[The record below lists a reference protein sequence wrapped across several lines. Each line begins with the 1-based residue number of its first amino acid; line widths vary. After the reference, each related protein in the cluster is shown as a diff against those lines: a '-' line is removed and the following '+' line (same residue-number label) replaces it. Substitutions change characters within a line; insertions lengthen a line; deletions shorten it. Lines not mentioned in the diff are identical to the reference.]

1 MKYKIFIIL
10 VSLFIAVTGT
20 SFAAETSPSPSAAPT
35 SSSLLNSQINQL
47 KNKIA
52 SQVSKL
58 NLVEKRG
65 VIGTVQGV
73 TNSQLTYVDTNGNTD
88 YADLDE
94 ITKYQSD
101 SDNSFDLT
109 DIKKGML
116 ISILG
121 IYNKDSLRI
130 LARYVDTETVPLRY
144 QGEITAIDTKNDDLT
159 MQTMDQKI
167 EKVSLDNSTT
177 ISSYTSGG
185 SLTQYNFSKL
195 NIGDRIFVVGYP
207 DKTDATLLDAA
218 RITDYID
225 APKDPNITAVTP
237 TVAVTT
243 TPAPTEKGAKIS
255 PIQ

>member
-1 MKYKIFIIL
+1 MKYTIFIIL
-10 VSLFIAVTGT
+10 LLLFVGVTGT
-20 SFAAETSPSPSAAPT
+20 TFAAVTPSPSSSPT
-35 SSSLLNSQINQL
+35 SSSLLNNQINQL

-65 VIGTVQGV
+65 VIGTVQG
-73 TNSQLTYVDTNGNTD
+73 TTDSQLTYQDTSGNVG

-94 ITKYQSD
+94 ITKYESD
-101 SDNSFDLT
+101 ADSSFNLT

-121 IYNKDSLRI
+121 IYNKDSQRI
-130 LARYVDTETVPLRY
+130 LARYVDTETVPVRY

-159 MQTMDQKI
+159 MQTVDQKI
-167 EKVSLDNSTT
+167 EKISIDNSTT

-185 SLTQYNFSKL
+185 SLTQYDFSKL
-195 NIGDRIFVVGYP
+195 TIGDRIFIVGYP
-207 DKTDATLLDAA
+207 DKTDSTLLDAA
-218 RITDYID
+218 RLIDYID
-225 APKDPNITAVTP
+225 APKDPDITAVTP